1 MEPVEFPEPVEDLPE
16 KNWAVRAVDETRKNL
31 ISSIELS
38 SDDLERHNRK
48 LQRKYEIIE
57 NNEVRYQEYRLDDA
71 EFVVVGYGIVSR
83 MIQSAVDQL
92 RSADIRVGMLRPITV
107 MPYPRKAISDLAD
120 EDRVKAFSV
129 IELSNGQMVDDVR
142 LAVNGRKP
150 VEFYGRMGG
159 NVPSIRE
166 LVDEIKKMVREL

>member
-1 MEPVEFPEPVEDLPE
+1 MEPVEFPEPVGELPE
-16 KNWAVRAVDETRKNL
+16 KTWAVRGEGEDRGNL
-31 ISSIELS
+31 ISSIELDA
-38 SDDLERHNRK
+38 DDLERHNRK

-57 NNEVRYQEYRLDDA
+57 NNEVRYEEYRLEDA

-92 RSADIRVGMLRPITV
+92 RAADIAVGMLRPITL
-107 MPYPRKAISDLAD
+107 MPFPKVAIDALAKRD
-120 EDRVKAFSV
+120 DIKAFSV

-142 LAVNGRKP
+142 LTVNGRKP

-159 NVPSIRE
+159 NVPSIQE
-166 LVDEIKKMVREL
+166 LVDEIKRMVKAI